1 MGGRAYGARRAYRVE
16 IVVSGGNVVGWQVGQ
31 VWVLYVVGGLVIAS
45 GVTWLV
51 LRRPESLFVRPEQR
65 LSPTAWAGTAAPTG
79 MAKWAPGPQTADT
92 EDPASADA
100 PQSSPSLATD
110 PALAVLDCDRTAV
123 RPLPRPDAAAEA
135 VGALDVLGVAPVTD
149 PAAPAAT
156 GWVAPA
162 AGVEALDTPTAAV
175 PVAADRPE
183 NGPAGESSSE
193 ESPAEGG
200 HVHEH
205 LVAENDAG
213 DNGLA
218 ETVPEPRRP
227 ADDMQAHGG
236 GPVERPLQIPVQA
249 GPRDNSTRPD
259 GSGRS

>member
-1 MGGRAYGARRAYRVE
+1 VAGA
-16 IVVSGGNVVGWQVGQ
+16 Q
-31 VWVLYVVGGLVIAS
+31 AS
-45 GVTWLV
+45 GET
-51 LRRPESLFVRPEQR
+51 
-65 LSPTAWAGTAAPTG
+65 TG
-79 MAKWAPGPQTADT
+79 T
-92 EDPASADA
+92 EDPAPADA

-135 VGALDVLGVAPVTD
+135 VGALDLLGVAPVTD
-149 PAAPAAT
+149 PAGPAAT

-162 AGVEALDTPTAAV
+162 AGVEAPDTPAAAV
-175 PVAADRPE
+175 PVGGDRPE

-193 ESPAEGG
+193 DGPAEDGP
-200 HVHEH
+200 VQEH
-205 LVAENDAG
+205 LVTQNDAW
-213 DNGLA
+213 DDGLT

-227 ADDMQAHGG
+227 ADDMQPHGG